1 MRNSMS
7 AVGRELSGGEAAK
20 RARNR
25 VALHFKFLHPPTQRL
40 NLRTCSGQLGTEVAF
55 LAEEDAEDAV
65 ALARALAAYGPQIRQ
80 VRQRSVHGLH
90 SREERPVRRS
100 VPGLDV
106 RR

>member
-55 LAEEDAEDAV
+55 LADFRFERVLRLGVLPQVGGDLVLQRADVGQGIGEFG
-65 ALARALAAYGPQIRQ
+65 ALASEL
-80 VRQRSVHGLH
+80 LF
-90 SREERPVRRS
+90 RRS
-100 VPGLDV
+100 
-106 RR
+106 